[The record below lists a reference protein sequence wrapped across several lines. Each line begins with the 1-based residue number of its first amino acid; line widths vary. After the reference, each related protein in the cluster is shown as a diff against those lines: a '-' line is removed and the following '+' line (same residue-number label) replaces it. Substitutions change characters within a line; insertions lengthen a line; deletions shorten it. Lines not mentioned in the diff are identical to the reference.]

1 MGNFEAKKV
10 GKEMGHFG
18 SSDGCMASDKDRK
31 VSSGENNYGRRLTTV
46 DVNDGQ
52 NLFNNFAY
60 DEEKW
65 ADSAI
70 SLDNLKSFFRSQV
83 YVEEKWAHNMQL
95 FRAIFPEVQL

>member
-52 NLFNNFAY
+52 GSERRGHRVIEKLESWSNFIKKMRFNQGQLHLRIRPKNQR
-60 DEEKW
+60 
-65 ADSAI
+65 
-70 SLDNLKSFFRSQV
+70 SFWERRILR
-83 YVEEKWAHNMQL
+83 HNC
-95 FRAIFPEVQL
+95 

>member
-1 MGNFEAKKV
+1 MPGEAFINGQAVPYDPKYHWEWMMNRYSLV
-10 GKEMGHFG
+10 E
-18 SSDGCMASDKDRK
+18 
-31 VSSGENNYGRRLTTV
+31 ETLTK
-46 DVNDGQ
+46 